1 MGWAFNE
8 GMKKQLH
15 QINPLVLVA
24 DSARAQFFTLESESK
39 QLVERSTF
47 VNGAARLRDQ
57 DLTAGDRGRSFDSRG
72 GGRHGMEPS
81 SGAKESAVQAFAEEV
96 AKQVPEQL
104 SDCGARQLIL
114 VAAPK
119 FLGLLRKVLPADA
132 KNALYFEI
140 DADFTTHAA
149 NEITEAVNRR
159 LREDGS

>member
-1 MGWAFNE
+1 
-8 GMKKQLH
+8 MKKQLH

-24 DSARAQFFTLESESK
+24 DSARAQFFTVEAESK
-39 QLVERSTF
+39 QLVERNTF

-57 DLTAGDRGRSFDSRG
+57 DLTAGSQGRSFDSRG
-72 GGRHGMEPS
+72 AGRHAMEPG

-96 AKQVPEQL
+96 AKAVPQQL
-104 SDCGARQLIL
+104 SNFGARQLIL

-140 DADFTTHAA
+140 DADFTTHRA
-149 NEITEAVNRR
+149 NEITEAVNKR
-159 LREDGS
+159 LYEDGA